1 MKFDRILNIDLVLS
15 SLFFVF
21 SLIFCQKRKLKR
33 LMSNLEEKILMK
45 AVINSSKYIEKF
57 LAHFFVG
64 SITQQKKFQQ
74 YIFFLADIGEK
85 EKTQYTYINTIKSY
99 SKWHY
104 IKWFENFY
112 SAHDYYLRSCSE
124 KAQFHLF
131 NNHLRFAKI
140 YNQGNQKPNN
150 NFQI

>member
-1 MKFDRILNIDLVLS
+1 MTLCYHPYFLYLDDFLLEKETQKVNVKFRRKNIDESCYKLQQIYRKIPCT
-15 SLFFVF
+15 LFCWFYN
-21 SLIFCQKRKLKR
+21 STK
-33 LMSNLEEKILMK
+33 EIL
-45 AVINSSKYIEKF
+45 AV
-57 LAHFFVG
+57 
-64 SITQQKKFQQ
+64 

-131 NNHLRFAKI
+131 NNHLRIAKI
-140 YNQGNQKPNN
+140 YNQGN
-150 NFQI
+150 